1 MKGAHLLWSQSLQ
14 AAPGLRLIM
23 QIPSLSITIFL
34 LYISQNV
41 RLACRVEMTVSRGVL
56 RIAGTIVGGTIGYLI
71 MYYHGLAANPFA
83 LMASPD
89 PILIAT

>member
-1 MKGAHLLWSQSLQ
+1 
-14 AAPGLRLIM
+14 M
-23 QIPSLSITIFL
+23 QFTLLSIAIFL
-34 LYISQNV
+34 LHISHYV
-41 RLACRVEMTVSRGVL
+41 RLASRVEMTVSRGVL

-89 PILIAT
+89 PMVVAT